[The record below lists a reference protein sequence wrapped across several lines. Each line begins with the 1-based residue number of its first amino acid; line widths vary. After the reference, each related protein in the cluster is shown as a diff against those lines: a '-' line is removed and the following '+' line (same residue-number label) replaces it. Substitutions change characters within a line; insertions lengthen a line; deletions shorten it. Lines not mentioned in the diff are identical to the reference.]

1 MKTRVLG
8 LAVLMVFAIGMAV
21 AQTSSPSTQQ
31 PASSSTTQQQT
42 SSTTDQSSTTQTTT
56 PRSNAAQTAPDK
68 NADQNAKQT
77 GKLPQTASPLPLLGL
92 LGMGSLAV
100 GAITRRKK

>member
-8 LAVLMVFAIGMAV
+8 LAMLMVFAIGMAV
-21 AQTSSPSTQQ
+21 AQTRPSTQP

-56 PRSNAAQTAPDK
+56 PRSNAAQTAPDQ